1 MNGMRNEWRAFVWIS
16 AALAAG
22 AFSAGV
28 TRAQDSSIEF
38 VAKATPS
45 GGGVAEPVRGFP
57 FFLLSKS
64 YEDINK
70 EVEDAHPKAD
80 MNAFIDKLDV
90 SKELKAWMKKN
101 ETASLS
107 GEDFIH
113 KVTVDDIMNVPEFYK
128 AYVDRNSG
136 LRSVGFPEPKFKPSD
151 RVKNPDKYKRLEA
164 EYNDEIRKYADQNP
178 QSVDGIDLDLQDID
192 PGPRWEK
199 IAGRRDPEVHRN
211 VINLAESKY
220 LVARAETNLQGEG
233 FIRNIPPGTY
243 WLSTLD
249 VAANVGDARPRWDV
263 PVKVVP
269 GQITYVALTN
279 VNAIQPAASSSQ

>member
-1 MNGMRNEWRAFVWIS
+1 MNGMSKEPRAFLAVL
-16 AALAAG
+16 AALATGVIFAG
-22 AFSAGV
+22 
-28 TRAQDSSIEF
+28 TTKAQDSSIEF

-45 GGGVAEPVRGFP
+45 GGGIEEPVRGFP
-57 FFLLSKS
+57 FFLLTKS
-64 YEDINK
+64 YEDISK

-101 ETASLS
+101 QTASLS

-113 KVTVDDIMNVPEFYK
+113 KVTVDDLMNVPEFYK

-151 RVKNPDKYKRLEA
+151 RVKNPEKYKKLEA
-164 EYNDEIRKYADQNP
+164 EYHEAIRKYADQNP
-178 QSVDGIDLDLQDID
+178 QSVDGIDIDLQDID
-192 PGPRWEK
+192 PGPRWDK
-199 IAGRRDPEVHRN
+199 IAAKRDPEVHRN
-211 VINLAESKY
+211 VMNLAESKY
-220 LVARAETNLQGEG
+220 FVARTETNLQGEG
-233 FIRNIPPGTY
+233 FLRNVPPGTY

-279 VNAIQPAASSSQ
+279 VNAIQPASSSSP